1 VKITAKLILV
11 FMLGIMIVTLINGY
25 LAVLR
30 EDRIFQQEASNEAR
44 RVGKAI
50 GAILANAWNA
60 IDADRAVQIIRRDT
74 SDLEDLDVRWVIL
87 SKAATEATRPK
98 VAAEQ
103 MPQLRLRETSSV
115 VVRDAE
121 GQSHL
126 FTYWPVAITGG
137 VIGGLEFNHSLKQ
150 LERKKRE
157 MIALTLLQMACM
169 TIVTVS
175 LTALAGIRL
184 VGEPLKKLTEKT
196 QRVALGD
203 LSRPVQVRGRDELAE
218 LAQSLN
224 DMCDKLDL
232 AQTQT
237 AQEAAAKLRA
247 VEQLRH
253 ADRLRTVG
261 QLASG
266 VAHELGTPLNVV
278 AGRAALIASGNLPVD
293 KLVESAQAI
302 KCEAERMTQI
312 IRQLLDFSRRT
323 SPQKT
328 DCDIRCVVNQTTQL
342 LASIASKSN
351 VEIVTTLPDEPANVQ
366 IDQGQIQQV
375 LTNLVNNAIQAMPAG
390 GNITIDVQQVE
401 WTPAT
406 AGSERG
412 EYVRI
417 VVQDEGQG
425 IPPENMDL
433 LFEPFFTTKDVGAGT
448 GLGLSI
454 TYGIILEHGGEV
466 EVHSEVGKG
475 SQFFVYLPKPLRL
488 TQLL

>member
-1 VKITAKLILV
+1 MRITAKLILV
-11 FMLGIMIVTLINGY
+11 FMLGIMIVTVINGY

-50 GAILANAWNA
+50 GEILANAWNA
-60 IDADRAVQIIRRDT
+60 IDADRAVEIIRRDT
-74 SDLEDLDVRWVIL
+74 SDLEELNVRWVIL
-87 SKAATEATRPK
+87 SQTAAVPMRPK
-98 VAAEQ
+98 VDVDQ
-103 MPQLRLRETSSV
+103 MPDLRLRETSSV
-115 VVRDAE
+115 VVRDSE

-126 FTYWPVAITGG
+126 FTYWPVATTDGMVG
-137 VIGGLEFNHSLKQ
+137 ALEFDHSLKQ
-150 LERKKRE
+150 LERKKSE
-157 MIALTLLQMACM
+157 MITLTLLQMTCM

-184 VGEPLKKLTEKT
+184 IGEPLKKLTEKT
-196 QRVALGD
+196 QRVAQGD
-203 LSRPVQVRGRDELAE
+203 LSQPVEVRGRDELAE
-218 LAQSLN
+218 LADSLN
-224 DMCDKLDL
+224 DMCDQLDV
-232 AQTQT
+232 AQKQT
-237 AQEAAAKLRA
+237 AQEASAKLRA

-253 ADRLRTVG
+253 SDRLRTVG

-278 AGRAALIASGNLPVD
+278 AGRAALIASGNLPED
-293 KLVESAQAI
+293 KLVDSAEII
-302 KCEAERMTQI
+302 KREAERMTQI

-342 LASIASKSN
+342 MASIASKSQ
-351 VEIVTTLPDEPANVQ
+351 VEIVSTLPDELSNVQ

-375 LTNLVNNAIQAMPAG
+375 LTNLVNNAIQAMPDG
-390 GNITIDVQQVE
+390 GTITIDVQQLE
-401 WTPAT
+401 WTPPA

-412 EYVRI
+412 EFIRI
-417 VVQDEGQG
+417 VVQDEGG
-425 IPPENMDL
+425 GMPLENLDL
-433 LFEPFFTTKDVGAGT
+433 LFEPFFTTKDIGEGT

-454 TYGIILEHGGEV
+454 TYGIIQEHGGDI

-475 SQFFVYLPKPLRL
+475 SQFFVYLPIHD
-488 TQLL
+488 

>member
-1 VKITAKLILV
+1 VRITAKLILV
-11 FMLGIMIVTLINGY
+11 FMLGIMIVTVINGY

-50 GAILANAWNA
+50 GEILANAWNA
-60 IDADRAVQIIRRDT
+60 IDADRAVEIIRRDT
-74 SDLEDLDVRWVIL
+74 SDLEELNVRWVIL
-87 SKAATEATRPK
+87 SQTAAVPMRPK
-98 VAAEQ
+98 VDVDQ
-103 MPQLRLRETSSV
+103 MPDLRLRETSSV
-115 VVRDAE
+115 VVRDSE

-126 FTYWPVAITGG
+126 FTYWPVATTDGMVG
-137 VIGGLEFNHSLKQ
+137 ALEFDHSLKQ
-150 LERKKRE
+150 LERKKSE
-157 MIALTLLQMACM
+157 MITLTLLQMTCM

-184 VGEPLKKLTEKT
+184 IGEPLKKLTEKT
-196 QRVALGD
+196 QRVAQGD
-203 LSRPVQVRGRDELAE
+203 LSQPVEVRGRDELAE
-218 LAQSLN
+218 LADSLN
-224 DMCDKLDL
+224 DMCDQLDV
-232 AQTQT
+232 AQKQT
-237 AQEAAAKLRA
+237 AQEASAKLRA

-253 ADRLRTVG
+253 SDRLRTVG

-278 AGRAALIASGNLPVD
+278 AGRAALIASGNLPED
-293 KLVESAQAI
+293 KLVDSAEII
-302 KCEAERMTQI
+302 KREAERMTQI

-342 LASIASKSN
+342 MASIASKSQ
-351 VEIVTTLPDEPANVQ
+351 VEIVSTLPDELSNVQ

-375 LTNLVNNAIQAMPAG
+375 LTNLVNNAIQAMPDG
-390 GNITIDVQQVE
+390 GTITIDVQQLE
-401 WTPAT
+401 WTPPA

-412 EYVRI
+412 EFIRI
-417 VVQDEGQG
+417 VVQDEGG
-425 IPPENMDL
+425 GMPLENLDL
-433 LFEPFFTTKDVGAGT
+433 LFEPFFTTKDIGEGT

-454 TYGIILEHGGEV
+454 TYGIIQEHGGDI

-475 SQFFVYLPKPLRL
+475 SQFFVYLPIHD
-488 TQLL
+488 

>member
-1 VKITAKLILV
+1 
-11 FMLGIMIVTLINGY
+11 MLGIMIVTVINGY

-50 GAILANAWNA
+50 GEILANAWNA
-60 IDADRAVQIIRRDT
+60 IDADRAVEIIRRDT
-74 SDLEDLDVRWVIL
+74 SDLEELNVRWVIL
-87 SKAATEATRPK
+87 SQTAAVPMRPK
-98 VAAEQ
+98 VDVDQ
-103 MPQLRLRETSSV
+103 MPDLRLRETSSV
-115 VVRDAE
+115 VVRDSE

-126 FTYWPVAITGG
+126 FTYWPVATTDGMVG
-137 VIGGLEFNHSLKQ
+137 ALEFDHSLKQ
-150 LERKKRE
+150 LERKKSE
-157 MIALTLLQMACM
+157 MITLTLLQMTCM

-184 VGEPLKKLTEKT
+184 IGEPLKKLTEKT
-196 QRVALGD
+196 QRVAQGD
-203 LSRPVQVRGRDELAE
+203 LSQPVEVRGRDELAE
-218 LAQSLN
+218 LADSLN
-224 DMCDKLDL
+224 DMCDQLDV
-232 AQTQT
+232 AQKQT
-237 AQEAAAKLRA
+237 AQEASAKLRA

-253 ADRLRTVG
+253 SDRLRTVG

-278 AGRAALIASGNLPVD
+278 AGRAALIASGNLPED
-293 KLVESAQAI
+293 KLVDSAEII
-302 KCEAERMTQI
+302 KREAERMTQI

-342 LASIASKSN
+342 MASIASKSQ
-351 VEIVTTLPDEPANVQ
+351 VEIVSTLPDELSNVQ

-375 LTNLVNNAIQAMPAG
+375 LTNLVNNAIQAMPDG
-390 GNITIDVQQVE
+390 GTITIDVQQLE
-401 WTPAT
+401 WTPPA

-412 EYVRI
+412 EFIRI
-417 VVQDEGQG
+417 VVQDEGG
-425 IPPENMDL
+425 GMPLENLDL
-433 LFEPFFTTKDVGAGT
+433 LFEPFFTTKDIGEGT

-454 TYGIILEHGGEV
+454 TYGIIQEHGGDI

-475 SQFFVYLPKPLRL
+475 SQFFVYLPIHD
-488 TQLL
+488 